1 MGNDDSAIRAKDR
14 NLQMYNPISQHFSLL
29 VILTFQ
35 YLLIFMLAMNKSGL
49 WHIEAYFAS

>member
-1 MGNDDSAIRAKDR
+1 MGNDSFAVIAKDR
-14 NLQMYNPISQHFSLL
+14 KLQIYIFISQHSSLL

>member
-1 MGNDDSAIRAKDR
+1 MIICNKIKTKKNCKCIFIYLSALFAAGHMDV
-14 NLQMYNPISQHFSLL
+14 S
-29 VILTFQ
+29 